1 MKWSGFYDY
10 VLPELPGVATD
21 LVDIY
26 LRRAAIEFC
35 EETSVYVSDHD
46 PISLIKGIAEYDL
59 EAPEP
64 ETDIVSVKKA
74 WVGDSSIEY
83 VSQDT
88 LNQRPVYWPNETA
101 PRPSAFTQQTQA
113 SLIVFP
119 KPTESLKNGFNMK
132 VVLRPTLGATGII
145 DWMATKYI
153 QEITDGAKAM
163 LMAMPNKP
171 WTQPDGAA
179 LYRAQFESGK
189 TRATI
194 EAQRS
199 FTRASQ
205 QVQLKRVL

>member
-1 MKWSGFYDY
+1 MKWSAFYDY
-10 VLPELPGVATD
+10 VLPELPGINHD

-35 EETSVYVSDHD
+35 EETSVYVADHD
-46 PISLIKGIAEYDL
+46 PISLIKGISEYDL
-59 EAPEP
+59 EPPEL
-64 ETDIVSVKKA
+64 ETDIVAIKKA
-74 WVGDSSIEY
+74 WVGVAAIDY

-88 LNQRPVYWPNETA
+88 LNQRTVYWPGEEA
-101 PRPSAFTQQTQA
+101 PRPVAFTQQTQT
-113 SLIVFP
+113 SIIVYP
-119 KPTESLKNGFNMK
+119 KPTESLRNGLKMK
-132 VVLRPTLGATGII
+132 VVLRPKLTATQLT
-145 DWMATKYI
+145 DWVATKYI

-179 LYRAQFESGK
+179 IYRAQFEAGK

-194 EAQRS
+194 EAIRS

-205 QVQLKRVL
+205 QVQLKRII

>member
-10 VLPELPGVATD
+10 VMPELPGVSTD
-21 LVDIY
+21 IVDIY

-59 EAPEP
+59 EAPES

-74 WVGDSSIEY
+74 WVGDAAIEY

-88 LNQRPVYWPNETA
+88 LNQRPVYWPSESA
-101 PRPSAFTQQTQA
+101 PRPTAFTQQTQT
-113 SLIVFP
+113 SLIAYP
-119 KPTESLKNGFNMK
+119 KPSESRRNGLKLK
-132 VVLRPTLGATGII
+132 VVLRPSGASTGVVDWLGG
-145 DWMATKYI
+145 KYI

-194 EAQRS
+194 EGQRS
-199 FTRASQ
+199 FTRTSM
-205 QVQLKRVL
+205 QVQLKRIV

>member
-1 MKWSGFYDY
+1 MKWSAFYDY
-10 VLPELPGVATD
+10 VMPELSGANPD
-21 LVDIY
+21 IVDIY

-35 EETSVYVSDHD
+35 EETSVYTADHD
-46 PISLIKGIAEYDL
+46 PISIIKGIAEYDL
-59 EAPEP
+59 EPPEQ

-74 WVGDSSIEY
+74 WVGDAAIGY

-88 LNQRPVYWPNETA
+88 LNQRPTYWPGETA
-101 PRPSAFTQQTQA
+101 PRPVAFTQQTQT
-113 SLIVFP
+113 SIVVFP
-119 KPTESLKNGFNMK
+119 KPSESLRNGLKMK
-132 VVLRPTLGATGII
+132 VVLRPSLTATQIA
-145 DWMATKYI
+145 DWVATKYI

-179 LYRAQFESGK
+179 LYRTQFEAGK

-194 EAQRS
+194 ESQRS

>member
-1 MKWSGFYDY
+1 MKWSGFYDF
-10 VLPELPGVATD
+10 VLPELNGVPTD

-46 PISLIKGIAEYDL
+46 PVSLIKGIAEYDL
-59 EAPEP
+59 EPPEL

-74 WVGDSSIEY
+74 WVGDTPIDY
-83 VSQDT
+83 LSQDT
-88 LNQRPVYWPNETA
+88 LNQRMSYWPSDEA
-101 PRPSAFTQQTQA
+101 ARPTAFTQQTQT
-113 SLIVFP
+113 SILVYP
-119 KPTESLKNGFNMK
+119 KPTESLRNGLKMK
-132 VVLRPTLGATGII
+132 VVLRPSLTATQLT

-163 LMAMPNKP
+163 LMGMENKP
-171 WTQPDGAA
+171 WSSPNGEGK
-179 LYRAQFESGK
+179 YRAQFEAGK

-194 EAQRS
+194 EALRS

-205 QVQLKRVL
+205 QVQLKRIV

>member
-1 MKWSGFYDY
+1 MKWSAFYDY
-10 VLPELPGVATD
+10 VMPEIPGVNTD

-35 EETSVYVSDHD
+35 EETAVYTADHD

-59 EAPEP
+59 EPPEQ

-74 WVGDSSIEY
+74 WVGDASIEY

-88 LNQRPVYWPNETA
+88 LNQRPTYWPNETA
-101 PRPSAFTQQTQA
+101 PRPTAFTQQTQT
-113 SLIVFP
+113 SLIVYP
-119 KPTESLKNGFNMK
+119 KPSESLRNGMHMK
-132 VVLRPTLGATGII
+132 VVLRPALTATGIV

-153 QEITDGAKAM
+153 QEISDGAKAM

-171 WTQPDGAA
+171 WSQPEGAG
-179 LYRAQFESGK
+179 LYRAQFEAGK

>member
-10 VLPELPGVATD
+10 VLPEVAGITND

-26 LRRAAIEFC
+26 LRRSAIEFC
-35 EETSVYVSDHD
+35 EETSVYSADHD
-46 PISLIKGIAEYDL
+46 PISLIAGIAEYDL
-59 EAPEP
+59 EPPEP
-64 ETDIVSVKKA
+64 QTDIVSVKKA
-74 WVGDSSIEY
+74 WVGDASISY

-88 LNQRPVYWPNETA
+88 LNQRPTYWPDEEA
-101 PRPSAFTQQTQA
+101 PRPTAFTQQTQT
-113 SLIVFP
+113 SVIVFP
-119 KPTESLKNGFNMK
+119 KPTEALRNGLKMK
-132 VVLRPTLGATGII
+132 VMLRPALDAAGIV

-171 WTQPDGAA
+171 WSQPDGAA
-179 LYRAQFESGK
+179 VYRAQFEAGK

-205 QVQLKRVL
+205 QVQFKRVL

>member
-1 MKWSGFYDY
+1 MKWSAFYDY
-10 VLPELPGVATD
+10 VLPELSGVTSD

-35 EETSVYVSDHD
+35 EETSVYVADHD
-46 PISLIKGIAEYDL
+46 PISVIKGIAEYDL
-59 EAPEP
+59 EAPEQ

-74 WVGDSSIEY
+74 WVGDAAIDY

-88 LNQRPVYWPNETA
+88 LNQRPTYWPNETA
-101 PRPSAFTQQTQA
+101 PRPTAFTQQTQT
-113 SLIVFP
+113 SLIVYP
-119 KPTESLKNGFNMK
+119 KPTESLRNGLHLK
-132 VVLRPTLGATGII
+132 VILRPSGASTGVVDWLGN
-145 DWMATKYI
+145 KYI
-153 QEITDGAKAM
+153 QEITDGTKAM

-194 EAQRS
+194 EGQRS
-199 FTRASQ
+199 FTRTSM
-205 QVQLKRVL
+205 QVQLKRHV

>member
-1 MKWSGFYDY
+1 MKWSAFYDY
-10 VLPELPGVATD
+10 VLPELNGVPTN

-35 EETSVYVSDHD
+35 EETTVYVADHD

-74 WVGDSSIEY
+74 WVEDAGIEY
-83 VSQDT
+83 IGQDT
-88 LNQRPVYWPNETA
+88 LNQRPTYWPGETA
-101 PRPSAFTQQTQA
+101 PRPTAFTQQTQT
-113 SLIVFP
+113 SLIVYP
-119 KPTESLKNGFNMK
+119 KPTESLRNGLKLK
-132 VVLRPTLGATGII
+132 VVLRPTLSANNIA
-145 DWMATKYI
+145 DWLGGKYI
-153 QEITDGAKAM
+153 QEISDGAKAM
-163 LMAMPNKP
+163 LMSMPNKP

-179 LYRAQFESGK
+179 MYRAQFEAGK

-205 QVQLKRVL
+205 QVQLKRIV